1 MKILYMT
8 ANNNPS
14 TPPSTHPTYRHD
26 QVYEERC
33 TTLSKLCAQKA
44 AQSGVKKF
52 IEVSTAQVYKS
63 QGSRPS
69 DESAALKPWTKIA
82 AAKLAAEGEVTRV
95 PGLYSLIVR
104 PSFVYGPADTSAIMP
119 RAVCAAAYVELNE
132 KMKFLWDSS
141 MKINTVHG
149 ISDTF
154 FLQAYVL

>member
-1 MKILYMT
+1 MT